1 MVVLITCK
9 YEEDPI
15 KNEGA
20 RVDTTFSPLQP
31 YGSYLLPWKPEFR
44 SYLVQNLM
52 QSIPHPNDASD
63 KIWLRLA
70 HWLRRYSSLKMFTDA
85 RTHGRTSSRDG
96 IYVATFSYFGYL
108 CGYLPMC
115 GLDTQESIL
124 ATKVS
129 NLRNKSHLYSKM
141 TTCVSNCP
149 NFIATGVPICLCA
162 LTDGRTPDRPVYYKL
177 TFEPSA
183 QVS

>member
-1 MVVLITCK
+1 MK
-9 YEEDPI
+9 
-15 KNEGA
+15 
-20 RVDTTFSPLQP
+20 F
-31 YGSYLLPWKPEFR
+31 
-44 SYLVQNLM
+44 QN
-52 QSIPHPNDASD
+52 P
-63 KIWLRLA
+63 
-70 HWLRRYSSLKMFTDA
+70 SLNFFLN
-85 RTHGRTSSRDG
+85 GRTDG

-149 NFIATGVPICLCA
+149 NFIATRVPIGLYA
-162 LTDGRTPDRPVYYKL
+162 RTDTRTSQNQYAPHFFKVGGIKTHSIQKR
-177 TFEPSA
+177 E
-183 QVS
+183 

>member
-1 MVVLITCK
+1 
-9 YEEDPI
+9 
-15 KNEGA
+15 
-20 RVDTTFSPLQP
+20 
-31 YGSYLLPWKPEFR
+31 
-44 SYLVQNLM
+44 
-52 QSIPHPNDASD
+52 
-63 KIWLRLA
+63 
-70 HWLRRYSSLKMFTDA
+70 MFTDG

-141 TTCVSNCP
+141 TSCVSNCP
-149 NFIATGVPICLCA
+149 NFIATGVPICLCG
-162 LTDGRTPDRPVYYKL
+162 LTDGRTLDRPVYYKL